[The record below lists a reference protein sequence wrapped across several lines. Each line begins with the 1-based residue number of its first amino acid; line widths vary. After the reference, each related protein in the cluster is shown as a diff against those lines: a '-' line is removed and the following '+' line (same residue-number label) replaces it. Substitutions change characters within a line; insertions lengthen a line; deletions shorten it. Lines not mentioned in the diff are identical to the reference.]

1 MFQQLKPLVAKSPI
15 AMNVV
20 AEGDLLRVT
29 IAQKT
34 SRRGT
39 PLNISV
45 LASAEDLDRDLP
57 GEIDKAANQT
67 HTPAPI
73 AEQVRAQVTAAPAA
87 KPKKAAPAAKPAKK
101 AKLAK
106 APKTSRPKPLKQAK
120 APKIAPKHKIRLPGT
135 GKKKAAP
142 HASRPA
148 PHAPSSDGVK
158 HHASKPGKEQC
169 IADYHAMKAKHGDKV
184 NRQFFIDNSKTGRR
198 FERLWG
204 MSWEKFVA
212 AAEGFKRAGGK
223 PTVSEYNQRYATK
236 VKADAPAPAAPRS
249 AKPAAPAKPNPQL
262 TMLPEN
268 WPFPTTPK
276 DVELGKNKDDTS
288 DGHDVYDEK
297 GNYLSSI
304 VGQPELGETLQLAGR
319 PHVLKVFAIDG
330 CRVMVKAAT
339 PPAVPEKRTT
349 EAPTASVASAPAEV
363 ADPVNE
369 TVDTSKP
376 HPPRV
381 IKEKGGK
388 LIAGGFTAHVKAG
401 ELLEIGGGKWTVSD
415 FNERHIIVEPRDAG
429 ATS

>member
-34 SRRGT
+34 SKRGT

-73 AEQVRAQVTAAPAA
+73 AEQVKAQVTAAATA
-87 KPKKAAPAAKPAKK
+87 KPKKAAVPAKPAKK
-101 AKLAK
+101 AKPTK

-120 APKIAPKHKIRLPGT
+120 APKTAPRNKIRLPGT
-135 GKKKAAP
+135 GKKRTAP
-142 HASRPA
+142 HASRLT

-169 IADYHAMKAKHGDKV
+169 IADYKAMKAKHGDRL
-184 NRQFFIDNSKTGRR
+184 NRQIFIDNSKTGRR
-198 FERLWG
+198 FERLWN

-212 AAEGFKRAGGK
+212 AAEGSKI
-223 PTVSEYNQRYATK
+223 
-236 VKADAPAPAAPRS
+236 KADVPAAAAPRS
-249 AKPAAPAKPNPQL
+249 ANKPAAAQADRQL
-262 TMLPEN
+262 PLLPGT
-268 WPFPTTPK
+268 WPFP
-276 DVELGKNKDDTS
+276 ES
-288 DGHDVYDEK
+288 
-297 GNYLSSI
+297 
-304 VGQPELGETLQLAGR
+304 
-319 PHVLKVFAIDG
+319 
-330 CRVMVKAAT
+330 KANPAT

-381 IKEKGGK
+381 VKEKTGR
-388 LIAGGFTAHVKAG
+388 LIAGGYTAHVKV
-401 ELLEIGGGKWTVSD
+401 EETIEIGGGKWIVSD

-429 ATS
+429 VKS